1 MIKILLAEDTQD
13 LNRALTALLQH
24 EGYDVD
30 PVFDGEEA
38 LENLRAGAYD
48 AVILDIMMPK
58 MDGLQVLTAT
68 PPRSCC

>member
-30 PVFDGEEA
+30 PVFDG
-38 LENLRAGAYD
+38 
-48 AVILDIMMPK
+48 
-58 MDGLQVLTAT
+58 
-68 PPRSCC
+68 